1 MKKSY
6 QIPYAVTLDF
16 DVCDILTTSGA
27 EGQKGG
33 SNGDFTA
40 MTALAKNR
48 LDFGGN
54 IMKKLTA
61 AILALLICVF
71 AFASCGSDNNKP
83 SDTTPKTSD
92 VGSKQEE
99 TPTKKDNGNE
109 TSAPESTREWSDR
122 Y

>member
-1 MKKSY
+1 
-6 QIPYAVTLDF
+6 
-16 DVCDILTTSGA
+16 
-27 EGQKGG
+27 
-33 SNGDFTA
+33 
-40 MTALAKNR
+40 
-48 LDFGGN
+48 
-54 IMKKLTA
+54 MKKLTA

>member
-1 MKKSY
+1 MSAIFS
-6 QIPYAVTLDF
+6 QLPAQRGRRAAATA
-16 DVCDILTTSGA
+16 TS
-27 EGQKGG
+27 
-33 SNGDFTA
+33 TA

-109 TSAPESTREWSDR
+109 TPAPESTREWSDR

>member
-1 MKKSY
+1 
-6 QIPYAVTLDF
+6 
-16 DVCDILTTSGA
+16 
-27 EGQKGG
+27 
-33 SNGDFTA
+33 
-40 MTALAKNR
+40 
-48 LDFGGN
+48 
-54 IMKKLTA
+54 MKKLTA

-109 TSAPESTREWSDR
+109 TPAPTAIDFRLQTAHR
-122 Y
+122 AVCNL

>member
-16 DVCDILTTSGA
+16 DVCDILTTPA
-27 EGQKGG
+27 QKGRRAAVTAT
-33 SNGDFTA
+33 STA

-109 TSAPESTREWSDR
+109 TPAPESTREWSDR